1 MLRSTPMLLLGLI
14 AGLRLAGPI
23 AAQPIPALPGAQMQ
37 VQPPPAQ
44 APPGFQLNRL
54 EQTNLDLVL
63 NAWQQHS
70 AQINTFR
77 CEFDRLDY
85 NFAFG
90 PAPNI
95 ALFVNKG
102 ELSFERPDK
111 GSFQITEMK
120 KWRDDPVPPGQPPPA
135 ERTGTH
141 VVDPQAVGEHW
152 VCDGKSIYEYRH
164 IDKQLVVRPIPP
176 QMQGQS
182 IVDGPLPFL
191 FGAEPAKLKARY
203 WLRINSNPPQPVP
216 NAIYIEAL
224 PRAQADA
231 ANYSQVDVIL
241 DRQQFL
247 PKAMQVHLPDR
258 SRNVYLFKLEEA
270 SINSR
275 WEQIKALLTPPV
287 LRPGWK
293 RVVKPM
299 PQQQAARAAP
309 PPR

>member
-14 AGLRLAGPI
+14 TGLLPVSPAFSQPLQAPPQVLAP
-23 AAQPIPALPGAQMQ
+23 
-37 VQPPPAQ
+37 VQPAPAQ

-54 EQTNLDLVL
+54 EQAELDIVL
-63 NAWQQHS
+63 TAWQQRS

-77 CEFDRLDY
+77 CEFERLDY

-95 ALFVNKG
+95 PLFVNQG

-120 KWRDDPVPPGQPPPA
+120 KWQLAAVPPGQPQPA
-135 ERTGTH
+135 QLVGNWI
-141 VVDPQAVGEHW
+141 VDPDAVGEHW
-152 VCDGKSIYEYRH
+152 VCDGKNIYEYRH

-176 QMQGQS
+176 DMQGQS

-191 FGAEPAKLKARY
+191 FGAQPAKLKARY
-203 WLRINSNPPQPVP
+203 WLRINNNPPQPDP
-216 NAIYIEAL
+216 NEIWIEAL
-224 PRAQADA
+224 PRGQADA
-231 ANYSQVDVIL
+231 ANYSKVEVLL
-241 DRQQFL
+241 DRQQSL
-247 PKAMQVHLPDR
+247 PKAMQVHMPDK
-258 SRNVYLFKLEEA
+258 SRNVYKFKLEEA

-293 RVVKPM
+293 RVVEPM
-299 PQQQAARAAP
+299 PQQQAARPAP